1 MYLPVLKPSFWI
13 YIYFFFTDGERYF
26 SIFIS
31 HLYILNSMNS
41 QKKNKDM
48 GEDMCACA
56 CVIDMLVSMCWCQR
70 RYQVSCSITVCFVP
84 LVNRFI
90 TEPGVVL
97 VASKPHWS
105 FSLYLYIDLGL
116 QMRVTIPSFWY
127 MFCGFE
133 YSTQCLPSE
142 PSPQPPSGTFSQAC
156 TILQSMGSVF
166 LKLFSVSLYMVA
178 FNLKNTTKKSLT
190 FITSGCHWACFKSC

>member
-105 FSLYLYIDLGL
+105 FSLYLYIDLGYRCVWPFPVFGICSVVL
-116 QMRVTIPSFWY
+116 NIQLNAYPLNHHLSLPLAPFHRHVPYCKVWD
-127 MFCGFE
+127 
-133 YSTQCLPSE
+133 QCSW
-142 PSPQPPSGTFSQAC
+142 
-156 TILQSMGSVF
+156 
-166 LKLFSVSLYMVA
+166 
-178 FNLKNTTKKSLT
+178 N
-190 FITSGCHWACFKSC
+190 CFQ